1 MPESI
6 HEDHG
11 DQLIK
16 ADYGGKSGEL
26 SVDELQQSRDQL
38 MARKRELESQLN
50 VSARLIWLGAIAF
63 STNFDRII
71 VGYWARCRLY
81 ALNGHTGCPALDYPA
96 CNAPA
101 SHSISFPSQA
111 VRARI
116 SRTKGQNNQIKRL
129 VGCLNVCKDDF
140 TQLHAPP
147 NGKQEEAMLA
157 VGSRLLNSLCPPD
170 VIASHSEGHNLAGT
184 RASQCVDDAAGR
196 ERCNTSEVR
205 WT

>member
-1 MPESI
+1 
-6 HEDHG
+6 
-11 DQLIK
+11 
-16 ADYGGKSGEL
+16 
-26 SVDELQQSRDQL
+26 

-50 VSARLIWLGAIAF
+50 
-63 STNFDRII
+63 
-71 VGYWARCRLY
+71 
-81 ALNGHTGCPALDYPA
+81 
-96 CNAPA
+96 
-101 SHSISFPSQA
+101 A

-184 RASQCVDDAAGR
+184 RASQILQSQHPEEAQVAAAALVACGNDPAAAIVALMEAA
-196 ERCNTSEVR
+196 ERVQNA
-205 WT
+205 

>member
-1 MPESI
+1 M
-6 HEDHG
+6 
-11 DQLIK
+11 
-16 ADYGGKSGEL
+16 
-26 SVDELQQSRDQL
+26 
-38 MARKRELESQLN
+38 
-50 VSARLIWLGAIAF
+50 
-63 STNFDRII
+63 
-71 VGYWARCRLY
+71 
-81 ALNGHTGCPALDYPA
+81 
-96 CNAPA
+96 
-101 SHSISFPSQA
+101 
-111 VRARI
+111 RARI